1 MFQLFFDKLKKSS
14 AYFIRLFAKSNG
26 FPYVNFDPPLK
37 NLDDQ
42 TNASK
47 YRCVSLGLCRR
58 VGHGVNA
65 LWEVSFTLFYSNAA
79 VEAGSAQL
87 SCGAI

>member
-1 MFQLFFDKLKKSS
+1 MVEISQNCVAFSEYMTFD
-14 AYFIRLFAKSNG
+14 
-26 FPYVNFDPPLK
+26 FDPPFKKL
-37 NLDDQ
+37 NDRTD
-42 TNASK
+42 ASK

-79 VEAGSAQL
+79 VEAALLCCS
-87 SCGAI
+87 GAI

>member
-26 FPYVNFDPPLK
+26 FPYVNFDPPFEKL
-37 NLDDQ
+37 NDHTD
-42 TNASK
+42 ASK

-87 SCGAI
+87 